1 MTLLAGFAALLHRY
15 SGQDDLVVGTP
26 AANRGRTE
34 IENLIGF
41 FVNTLAL
48 RLDLAGDPGFDRLA
62 DRIRETALDAYGF
75 QDLPFEKLVEEL
87 QPRRDLSRQPLAQ
100 AMLVVENGTGPELAL
115 PGLSAVPLGRAGAP
129 AVFDLTLAVQAG
141 GHGLPAAL
149 DYNPDLFDAATVE
162 RLLEHLQVLLA
173 GAAATPGLP
182 LSRLPLLHGA
192 ERHQLLCEW
201 TGDRLDLPPGVTLHH
216 AFNERAALAP
226 AAVALEWEGG
236 EMTYGDLSRS
246 AAALAGRL
254 RALGVGPGRIVGL
267 CAERSPELVAGML
280 GILAAGGAY
289 LPLDPALPG
298 DRLAWMIADARVAVV
313 LTQERLQESL
323 RGILPEPPVLP
334 AAPAPGPPESSV
346 TMVLLDPVPGTPAEI
361 AAPAAPPTLAAGPTP
376 LAAAGIAATDVAAA
390 TSEPFGARAA
400 TDLDLAYVLY
410 TSGSTGEP
418 KAVMV
423 PHRGACAT
431 LLWRLREF
439 SPGPRDRVLQS
450 IPFTFDPSVWQIFGA
465 LLSGARLVLVP
476 PDRQQDAGYLGRALR
491 DQGITIADFPP
502 SLLQVLCEQDALAEA
517 ATLRCLFVGG
527 ETFPPELKDRAVAAL
542 AGGLYNIYGPTE
554 ACIDIACW
562 DCRRELGGHRVPV
575 GRPIAGKRVLL
586 LDAALEPVPIG
597 LPGELCAGGDGLARG
612 YLGRPDLTA
621 EAFIPDPFAAT
632 PGQRLYRTG
641 DRARFRPDGVLELLG
656 RTDRQVKIRGLRV
669 ELGEIEAQ
677 LGRHPQ
683 VAEAVA
689 MVREDSPGDPRL
701 VAYYVARPDRIAG
714 QEPAGA
720 AALAAFLRST
730 LPSYMVPGAF
740 VPLAALPVTA
750 NGKIDRAA
758 LPPPPPAAGRD
769 AVHAAP
775 QTELERTIARTWQE
789 ALRIEQVG
797 VDDNFFDL
805 GGHSLLMMKVH
816 GLLSAAIGR
825 EIPIVDLFTY
835 PSVRSL
841 ARRLAE
847 PEAAPGFEDEKRRAG
862 LEIAAR
868 QRRKARQQARPETE
882 ESR

>member
-1 MTLLAGFAALLHRY
+1 
-15 SGQDDLVVGTP
+15 
-26 AANRGRTE
+26 
-34 IENLIGF
+34 
-41 FVNTLAL
+41 
-48 RLDLAGDPGFDRLA
+48 
-62 DRIRETALDAYGF
+62 
-75 QDLPFEKLVEEL
+75 
-87 QPRRDLSRQPLAQ
+87 
-100 AMLVVENGTGPELAL
+100 
-115 PGLSAVPLGRAGAP
+115 
-129 AVFDLTLAVQAG
+129 
-141 GHGLPAAL
+141 
-149 DYNPDLFDAATVE
+149 
-162 RLLEHLQVLLA
+162 
-173 GAAATPGLP
+173 
-182 LSRLPLLHGA
+182 
-192 ERHQLLCEW
+192 
-201 TGDRLDLPPGVTLHH
+201 
-216 AFNERAALAP
+216 
-226 AAVALEWEGG
+226 
-236 EMTYGDLSRS
+236 MTYGDLSRS
-246 AAALAGRL
+246 AAALAARL
-254 RALGVGPGRIVGL
+254 RTLGVGPGQIVGL

-298 DRLAWMIADARVAVV
+298 DRLTWMIADARVGTV
-313 LTQERLQESL
+313 LTQEHLEERL
-323 RGILPEPPVLP
+323 RGILREQPELPEGGATVALLGPVRGAP
-334 AAPAPGPPESSV
+334 AETPAPAPG
-346 TMVLLDPVPGTPAEI
+346 
-361 AAPAAPPTLAAGPTP
+361 AAGP
-376 LAAAGIAATDVAAA
+376 AAEAA
-390 TSEPFGARAA
+390 AA
-400 TDLDLAYVLY
+400 TDLADLADLALAYVLY

-431 LLWRLREF
+431 LRWRLQEF
-439 SPGPRDRVLQS
+439 APGPRDRVLQN

-465 LLSGARLVLVP
+465 LLAGARLVLVP
-476 PDRQQDAGYLGRALR
+476 PDRQQDAGYLARALR
-491 DQGITIADFPP
+491 DRGITIADFPP
-502 SLLQVLCEQDALAEA
+502 SLLQVLCERGALAEA
-517 ATLRCLFVGG
+517 AALRCLFVGG
-527 ETFPPELKDRAVAAL
+527 EAFPPELKDRAVAAL
-542 AGGLYNIYGPTE
+542 AGHLYNIYGPTE

-562 DCRRELGGHRVPV
+562 DCRRELGGSRVPV

-689 MVREDSPGDPRL
+689 VVREDSPGDPRL
-701 VAYYVARPDRIAG
+701 VAYFVARTDRIAGRDAAG
-714 QEPAGA
+714 QEPADA
-720 AALAAFLRST
+720 AALAAFLRGT

-740 VPLAALPVTA
+740 VPLAALPVNA
-750 NGKIDRAA
+750 NGKVDRAA
-758 LPPPPPAAGRD
+758 LPAPPPAGRD
-769 AVHAAP
+769 AVHSAP

-789 ALRIEQVG
+789 ALRIEQVS

-816 GLLSAAIGR
+816 GLLCEAVGR

-841 ARRLAE
+841 AHRLAG
-847 PEAAPGFEDEKRRAG
+847 PEAAPGFADEQRRAQ
-862 LEIAAR
+862 LAIAAR
-868 QRRKARQQARPETE
+868 RRRQARQQAPPETE
-882 ESR
+882 ASR